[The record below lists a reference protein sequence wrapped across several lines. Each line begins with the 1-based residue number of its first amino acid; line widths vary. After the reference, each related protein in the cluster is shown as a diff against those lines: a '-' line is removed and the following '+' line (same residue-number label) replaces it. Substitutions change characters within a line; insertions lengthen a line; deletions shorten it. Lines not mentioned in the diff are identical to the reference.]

1 LAAASAELEAAKRYY
16 AAAKA
21 AVALEA
27 AKVEAVAKAAEALE
41 AAKVEAA
48 AKAAALAVARAAFET
63 DTTPAAF
70 RVHAAQPI
78 IEESTDEPSD
88 EPTAQLIVEVS
99 SRALEPTPV
108 EDAAAAEAVPV
119 EAAGLI
125 RRV

>member
-1 LAAASAELEAAKRYY
+1 M
-16 AAAKA
+16 
-21 AVALEA
+21 
-27 AKVEAVAKAAEALE
+27 EAVAKAAEALE

-88 EPTAQLIVEVS
+88 EPTALPIVEES